1 VCAALKTLKSEC
13 LSYFYQSS
21 DNLNRCKD
29 TGYLQL
35 LRTFGLFVLA
45 SLLVQ
50 SFQLLETLSGGEV
63 LTHRS
68 PTTARGAGAGAHD
81 PLLPGFGEQPV
92 YNPPMTGVLPSSASS
107 STLGGGPGAAHHAPA
122 SSQAH
127 AGAAGDNTT
136 MPQGSSYQSL

>member
-1 VCAALKTLKSEC
+1 
-13 LSYFYQSS
+13 
-21 DNLNRCKD
+21 
-29 TGYLQL
+29 
-35 LRTFGLFVLA
+35 
-45 SLLVQ
+45 LVQ

-68 PTTARGAGAGAHD
+68 PTARGAGAGAHD

-107 STLGGGPGAAHHAPA
+107 STLGGGSGAAHHAPA
-122 SSQAH
+122 SSSQAH